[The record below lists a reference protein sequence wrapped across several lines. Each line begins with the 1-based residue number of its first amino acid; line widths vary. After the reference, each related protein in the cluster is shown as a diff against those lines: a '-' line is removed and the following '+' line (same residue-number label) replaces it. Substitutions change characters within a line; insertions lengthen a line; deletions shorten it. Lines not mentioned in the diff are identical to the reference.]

1 MSRLCTREAVVRFC
15 FAIFVFALGGS
26 LSVRLF
32 SQTPTEVIVP
42 KPSTR
47 ELSRTNYHVANSART
62 PAPELGQ
69 ENTPILSPLVRL
81 DGQRVK
87 NASEWY
93 RIRRPELLTLWTRVL
108 GKTEPNKAD
117 RKWFGDV
124 TKVQI
129 KDVQEKTGYTRI
141 VLDIP
146 IETDFYQ
153 HHLLLIPKE
162 QGPGPFPAVIAWAAS
177 SSDYQQPERW
187 WGEYLASNGYVVLT
201 SWSLMRNYR
210 NGTTSRTGA
219 PDLLYER
226 FGHWVP
232 IARMAYDV
240 RREAEY
246 LKTRREV
253 DGSRIGFIGFSHSAK
268 AAVYVGAFAPEIKAI
283 VSLDPHIAV
292 NGGTNYY
299 DPWYLTW
306 RRKFEDINTDDYP
319 IADLRGT
326 VQSLLNPD
334 PDRPGFERD
343 HHELLSM
350 AAPRPL
356 LLIGGSQ
363 SEGTGRDSDDLQ
375 SWGYFNRAKEVY
387 KLLGIGERLQFASTN
402 DGHAANGPNIDAAW
416 KTFLQRWLKDT
427 PIEFSGWSGK
437 YGPATSR

>member
-1 MSRLCTREAVVRFC
+1 MSLPCFRNLVVRVC
-15 FAIFVFALGGS
+15 FGVCVPGG
-26 LSVRLF
+26 LL
-32 SQTPTEVIVP
+32 SQTPTQVIVP
-42 KPSTR
+42 KPSAR
-47 ELSRTNYHVANSART
+47 ELSRTNHHVANSART
-62 PAPELGQ
+62 PAPEPGQ
-69 ENTPILSPLVRL
+69 ENTPIPSPLVRL

-87 NASEWY
+87 DASEWY
-93 RIRRPELLTLWTRVL
+93 RTRRPELVGLWTRVL
-108 GKTEPNKAD
+108 GKTEPNQAD

-129 KDVQEKTGYTRI
+129 KDVQEKSRYTRI
-141 VLDIP
+141 DLDIP
-146 IETDFYQ
+146 IETDFFQ
-153 HHLLLIPKE
+153 HHLLLIPKD

-177 SSDYQQPERW
+177 SSDYRQPESW
-187 WGEYLASNGYVVLT
+187 WGEYLSSNGYVVLT

-219 PDLLYER
+219 TDLLHER
-226 FGHWVP
+226 FAHWLP

-246 LKTRREV
+246 LKSRPEV

-283 VSLDPHIAV
+283 ISLDPHIGV

-299 DPWYLTW
+299 DPWYLAW
-306 RRKFEDINTDDYP
+306 RRKFDDINTGDYP
-319 IADLRGT
+319 VADLRGT

-350 AAPRPL
+350 AAPRPF

-363 SEGTGRDSDDLQ
+363 SENSGRDSDDLQ

-387 KLLGIGERLQFASTN
+387 ELLGIGERLQFASTN
-402 DGHAANGPNIDAAW
+402 DGHAPNGPNIDTAW
-416 KTFLQRWLKDT
+416 KTFFQRWLKDT
-427 PIEFSGWSGK
+427 PIEFSGWTGR
-437 YGPATSR
+437 YGPAVSR